1 MTLAYW
7 CVLVAIFLPYV
18 WFGVANF
25 KGGKERSNHYPRDF
39 ASRVDGLAKRAHGAH
54 LNTFETNPGFYAA
67 VIIAHLAHAPQGRID
82 LLAVAYV
89 LLRVVY
95 GLLYI
100 GDRPALRSATWFL
113 SVTCIVGLFVI
124 AA

>member
-18 WFGVANF
+18 WFGIANI
-25 KGGKERSNHYPRDF
+25 KGGKDRDNHSPRDF
-39 ASRVDGLAKRAHGAH
+39 AARVQGVAKRAHGAH

-82 LLAVAYV
+82 ALAVSYVVLRLAY
-89 LLRVVY
+89 
-95 GLLYI
+95 GFFYI
-100 GDRPALRSATWFL
+100 ADKPPVRSAVWFL
-113 SVTCIVGLFVI
+113 SVACIVGFFVI
-124 AA
+124 SA